1 MLKNLTIKNFES
13 HEYSEFSFDKGFNLI
28 CGESD
33 SGKTSIVRAIRLA
46 AYNDFDPR
54 SVRVGHDNCEITIRT
69 HRGSVKV
76 TRGKVNVWEV
86 TPEGEK
92 TEIYQRVGRSV
103 LDAAAK
109 IIGLNAVKLGDVQ
122 ISVNIM
128 EQLEG
133 HFMLSHLDG
142 KNASGSARAQIVDEI
157 SGLTGIETLIH
168 GIGLDNLRIV
178 KKIKSLDFQN
188 KDFSDKMHDVN
199 ALTYEET
206 VISKATKFIEKHEE
220 DTEICNLMG
229 VVAEEFVSMSEKIE
243 KSFAELGDIIETDKS
258 EQKAI
263 TAGLIIDKLLSAKED
278 YERTV
283 GVRKNISDIEERIEN
298 IPRTKSAGVLI
309 ARVQENSHKAEASAR
324 LVELF
329 SSAEESIK
337 DKRKLIEHI
346 EEQLKELTNTKDEL
360 LSNFKTC
367 PLTLQPAS
375 RECLEKAT

>member
-1 MLKNLTIKNFES
+1 LIKNLTIKNFES

-33 SGKTSIVRAIRLA
+33 SGKTSIVRAIRLV

-54 SVRVGHDNCEITIRT
+54 SVRVGHDNCEITIQT

-86 TPEGEK
+86 TPDGEK
-92 TEIYQRVGRSV
+92 TESYKRVGRSV
-103 LDAAAK
+103 LEAAAK

-133 HFMLSHLDG
+133 HFMLSQLDG

-168 GIGLDNLRIV
+168 GISLDNIRTV

-188 KDFSDKMHDVN
+188 KDLSAKMHDVN
-199 ALTYEET
+199 ALAYEET
-206 VISKATKFIEKHEE
+206 IISKASKFLEKHEE

-229 VVAEEFVSMSEKIE
+229 VVAGEFVSMSEKIE
-243 KSFAELGDIIETDKS
+243 KSQDELSDIIETDKPG
-258 EQKAI
+258 QKAS
-263 TAGLIIDKLLSAKED
+263 TAGEIIDKVLSAKVD

-283 GVRKNISDIEERIEN
+283 GVRKNISDIEERIDN

-309 ARVQENSHKAEASAR
+309 ARIQENRHKAEVSAR
-324 LVELF
+324 LTKLF
-329 SSAEESIK
+329 LSAENSIR
-337 DKRKLIEHI
+337 DKGKLIEDI
-346 EEQLKELTNTKDEL
+346 DEQLKELTNTKDEL
-360 LSNFKTC
+360 LSDFKTC